1 MLLVEHNM
9 DVVMDISRRV
19 VVLDHGQKIAEG
31 PPEVVRRDPKVIEA
45 CFGRWAVLRIDDV
58 HAGYGEI
65 EVLRGVSAQVARGE
79 IVSII
84 GANGAGKSTLLRTVF
99 GMVRPSRGG
108 IRLGGEE
115 IAGESPVRVLRR
127 GCSYVPQGRCNFP
140 AMSVEENLEMG
151 AYTRSDGDVPR
162 DIEAMLARFPVLGD
176 QAAGAGGDALGRAA
190 ADPRDRDRAPAPA
203 EDPPDRRAVLGLDP
217 RMVEIVFA
225 TIAEVNRAGAAVLMV
240 EQNAKQALAIS
251 HRAFVLELGRNRFE
265 GTGQALL
272 ENPDVRAHYLG
283 G

>member
-1 MLLVEHNM
+1 MGDKRGAEALLH
-9 DVVMDISRRV
+9 
-19 VVLDHGQKIAEG
+19 
-31 PPEVVRRDPKVIEA
+31 IE
-45 CFGRWAVLRIDDV
+45 DV

-65 EVLRGVSAQVARGE
+65 EVLRGVSADVRADE

-99 GMVRPSRGG
+99 GMVKPSRGS

-115 IAGESPVRVLRR
+115 IGGENPVAVLRR

-151 AYTRSDGDVPR
+151 AYTRTDGRVR
-162 DIEAMLARFPVLGD
+162 HDIEELLERFPVLG
-176 QAAGAGGDALGRAA
+176 AKR
-190 ADPRDRDRAPAPA
+190 RAPAGTLSGGQQQILEIAIALLLHPRLLLVD
-203 EDPPDRRAVLGLDP
+203 EPSLGLDP
-217 RMVEIVFA
+217 RLVEMVFSTIVA
-225 TIAEVNRAGAAVLMV
+225 INQTGTAVLMV

-251 HRAFVLELGRNRFE
+251 HRGFVLELGRNRFE

>member
-1 MLLVEHNM
+1 LDGRPAGEALLHLE
-9 DVVMDISRRV
+9 
-19 VVLDHGQKIAEG
+19 
-31 PPEVVRRDPKVIEA
+31 
-45 CFGRWAVLRIDDV
+45 DV

-65 EVLRGVSAQVARGE
+65 EVLRGVSADVRADE
-79 IVSII
+79 IVAII

-99 GMVRPSRGG
+99 GMVKPSRGS

-115 IAGESPVRVLRR
+115 IGGENPVAVLRR

-151 AYTRSDGDVPR
+151 AYTRTDGDVRR
-162 DIEAMLARFPVLGD
+162 DIEQLMERFPTLGTK
-176 QAAGAGGDALGRAA
+176 R
-190 ADPRDRDRAPAPA
+190 RAPAGTLSGGQQQILEIAIALLLRPRLLLID
-203 EDPPDRRAVLGLDP
+203 EPSLGLDP
-217 RMVEIVFA
+217 RMVEMVFSTIVA
-225 TIAEVNRAGAAVLMV
+225 INCAGTAVLMV

-251 HRAFVLELGRNRFE
+251 HRGFVLELGRNRFE

>member
-1 MLLVEHNM
+1 LAADGPGEVLLE
-9 DVVMDISRRV
+9 
-19 VVLDHGQKIAEG
+19 LQ
-31 PPEVVRRDPKVIEA
+31 
-45 CFGRWAVLRIDDV
+45 DV

-65 EVLRGVSAQVARGE
+65 EVLRGVSADVRAAE

-99 GMVRPSRGG
+99 GMVAPSSGR
-108 IRLGGEE
+108 IRLAGEE
-115 IAGESPVRVLRR
+115 IAGQNPVAVLRR

-151 AYTRSDGDVPR
+151 AYTRSDAAVGR
-162 DIEAMLARFPVLGD
+162 DIEAMLERFPMLGARRRD
-176 QAAGAGGDALGRAA
+176 LAGTLSGGQQQILEIAIALLLH
-190 ADPRDRDRAPAPA
+190 PRILLIDEPS
-203 EDPPDRRAVLGLDP
+203 LGLDP
-217 RMVEIVFA
+217 RMVEIVFS
-225 TIAEVNRAGAAVLMV
+225 TIVTVNRSGTAVLMV

-251 HRAFVLELGRNRFE
+251 HRGFVLELGRNRFE
-265 GTGQALL
+265 GTGRALL